1 VSETESVR
9 PQTHRETGIVSIGSY
24 VPRTRLKRS
33 AIATANGWANPG
45 LKARAK
51 GTRAICSHDE
61 DSLTMAVAAARQAL
75 ASVNITRD
83 AGPVD
88 IQQLILASTTLPF
101 SDRQNAT
108 IVGEALGL
116 NENLHSYDI
125 SGSLRCGSSA
135 LMNALR
141 QTDSSLVVA
150 ADKRQTQPASIDEM
164 TIGDAATAVVTG
176 SDNLL
181 AKFVAASSVSI
192 DLVDHYRDAHSNFDY
207 TLEERWVRD
216 EGYLKI
222 IPTAIRKLLQQQQ
235 MNPIHIDRLIVAGP
249 NARTCA
255 SIAQACEIP
264 EEAVQDNLNLECGDT
279 GSAHALLMLAHAL
292 EQAQP
297 GEKLLV
303 VSFGQGCDTI
313 LLETTNKVMQ
323 FDQSSP
329 LQTMLESGIEED
341 NYQRYLSFNK
351 LVKLD
356 WGMRSERDNRTA
368 LSAFYRHRKTVTS
381 FIGGRCTHCDTPQ
394 FPRKP
399 MCANPECRA
408 SNAQKP
414 EHFKD
419 KAASVKSFTED
430 WLALSYNPPLMYGNV
445 HFEGGGIVMMEF
457 ADFQPGE
464 LNVGTPLSMQ
474 FRIKDEDSKR
484 GFKRYFWKATPLLP

>member
-1 VSETESVR
+1 
-9 PQTHRETGIVSIGSY
+9 
-24 VPRTRLKRS
+24 
-33 AIATANGWANPG
+33 
-45 LKARAK
+45 
-51 GTRAICSHDE
+51 
-61 DSLTMAVAAARQAL
+61 MAVAAARQAL
-75 ASVNITRD
+75 VGINNTRD
-83 AGPVD
+83 AGSDD
-88 IQQLILASTTLPF
+88 IQQLIFASTTLPF

-116 NENLHSYDI
+116 QENLHSYDI

-141 QTDSSLVVA
+141 QTDRCLVVA
-150 ADKRQTQPASIDEM
+150 ADKRQTQPASIAEM
-164 TIGDAATAVVTG
+164 TIGDAATAIVTG
-176 SDNLL
+176 SDDLL
-181 AKFVAASSVSI
+181 ARFIDASSVSI
-192 DLVDHYRDAHSNFDY
+192 DLVDHYRDAHSSFDY
-207 TLEERWVRD
+207 SLEERWVRD
-216 EGYLKI
+216 EGYLTI
-222 IPTAIRKLLQQQQ
+222 IPAAIRKLLHQQQ
-235 MNPIHIDRLIVAGP
+235 MNPVHIDRLIVAGP
-249 NARTCA
+249 DSRTTANIAR
-255 SIAQACEIP
+255 ACEIP
-264 EEAVQDNLNLECGDT
+264 ETAIQDNLNLECGNT

-303 VSFGQGCDTI
+303 VSFGQGCDAI
-313 LLETTNKVMQ
+313 LLEATGKVAQ
-323 FDQSSP
+323 INRQSP
-329 LQTMLESGIEED
+329 LQAMLDGGIEDD
-341 NYQRYLSFNK
+341 NYQRYLSFNN

-381 FIGGRCTHCDTPQ
+381 FIGGRCSHCDTPQ

-399 MCANPECRA
+399 MCANPECRQ
-408 SNAQKP
+408 SHSQVP

-419 KAASVKSFTED
+419 KSASVKSFTED

-445 HFEGGGIVMMEF
+445 QFDGGGIVMMEF

-484 GFKRYFWKATPLLP
+484 GFKRYFWKATPLLS